1 MENNM
6 SNFQTIT
13 IENVEYNIIDSIQN
27 LLAEDSFIHRNNKL
41 SIFGGNGEAR
51 KYVGSYDGNSGER
64 LKTFFEYDN
73 WGVTKTINGKRA
85 EYPIIQ
91 ENCFFNKE
99 NLQRYLFDAKVE
111 YQKQEQLY
119 HNNIA
124 EFYDEYVNSIN
135 NLEQENIFFSIY
147 DVSDHLQNA
156 KGYRRGY
163 IRSDN
168 DIWAIWRKIVLPKIS
183 YLSILKLKPVNN
195 DSANPLFYFRIFLD
209 YQFRSIVHPQL
220 LLVEKSEEPT
230 IEETSE
236 QQMIK
241 RSGRNGQQK
250 YRKDVINYMAQC
262 PFTLITDELL
272 LRASHIKPYAVCMA
286 ENNEKEALDYLNGL
300 AFTPTYDWLFD
311 RGYITFTDEGHL
323 ICGTR
328 LSPYT
333 WEKLNI
339 NPNAKNK
346 MRIFPEGREKYLEF
360 HRKYVFQDNIDEFIK
375 S

>member
-1 MENNM
+1 MESNM
-6 SNFQTIT
+6 SNFQKIT
-13 IENVEYNIIDSIQN
+13 IENIEYNIIDSIQN
-27 LLAEDSFIHRNNKL
+27 LRAEDSFIHRNNKL
-41 SIFGGNGEAR
+41 SIFSGNGEAR
-51 KYVGSYDGNSGER
+51 KYVGSYDGESGEC

-73 WGVTKTINGKRA
+73 WGVTKTVNGKRS

-99 NLQRYLFDAKVE
+99 NLQRYLIDAKIE

-135 NLEQENIFFSIY
+135 GLEQENIFFSIY
-147 DVSDHLQNA
+147 DVSDHLQNT

-163 IRSDN
+163 IRSDD

-183 YLSILKLKPVNN
+183 YLSILKLKPIDDNN
-195 DSANPLFYFRIFLD
+195 ANPLFYFRIFLD

-220 LLVEKSEEPT
+220 LLVAKSEEPT

-311 RGYITFTDEGHL
+311 RGYITFTDDGCL

-339 NPNAKNK
+339 NPNSKNK
-346 MRIFPEGREKYLEF
+346 MRIFPEGREKYLKF
-360 HRKYVFQDNIDEFIK
+360 HRKFVFQDNIEDLI
-375 S
+375 

>member
-1 MENNM
+1 MESNM
-6 SNFQTIT
+6 SNFQKIT
-13 IENVEYNIIDSIQN
+13 IVNIEYNIIDSIQN
-27 LLAEDSFIHRNNKL
+27 LRAEDSFIHRNNKL

-51 KYVGSYDGNSGER
+51 KYVGSYDGESGER

-73 WGVTKTINGKRA
+73 WGVTKTVNGKRA

-99 NLQRYLFDAKVE
+99 NLQRYLIDAKIE

-124 EFYDEYVNSIN
+124 EFYDEYANSIN
-135 NLEQENIFFSIY
+135 GLEQENIFFSIY
-147 DVSDHLQNA
+147 DVSDHLQNT

-163 IRSDN
+163 IRSDD

-183 YLSILKLKPVNN
+183 YLSILKLKPIDDDN
-195 DSANPLFYFRIFLD
+195 ANPLFYFRIFLD

-220 LLVEKSEEPT
+220 LLVAKSEEPT

-311 RGYITFTDEGHL
+311 RGYITFTDDGCL

-346 MRIFPEGREKYLEF
+346 MRIFPKGREKYLEF
-360 HRKYVFQDNIDEFIK
+360 HRKFVFQDNIDEFI
-375 S
+375 

>member
-1 MENNM
+1 NN
-6 SNFQTIT
+6 
-13 IENVEYNIIDSIQN
+13 
-27 LLAEDSFIHRNNKL
+27 
-41 SIFGGNGEAR
+41 
-51 KYVGSYDGNSGER
+51 
-64 LKTFFEYDN
+64 
-73 WGVTKTINGKRA
+73 
-85 EYPIIQ
+85 
-91 ENCFFNKE
+91 
-99 NLQRYLFDAKVE
+99 
-111 YQKQEQLY
+111 
-119 HNNIA
+119 
-124 EFYDEYVNSIN
+124 
-135 NLEQENIFFSIY
+135 
-147 DVSDHLQNA
+147 
-156 KGYRRGY
+156 
-163 IRSDN
+163 
-168 DIWAIWRKIVLPKIS
+168 
-183 YLSILKLKPVNN
+183 
-195 DSANPLFYFRIFLD
+195 ANPLFYFRIFLD

-220 LLVEKSEEPT
+220 LLVAKSEEPT

-311 RGYITFTDEGHL
+311 RGYITFTDDGCL

-346 MRIFPEGREKYLEF
+346 MRIFPKGREKYLEF
-360 HRKYVFQDNIDEFIK
+360 HRKFVFQDNIDEFI
-375 S
+375 